1 MKKSTLINSEISYV
15 ISKLGHK
22 DRIVVGDA
30 GLPISKQVQRIDVA
44 ISKGI
49 PGFMPV
55 LKAILSEQKIEKVI
69 LAEEIKDKNPS
80 IHHEILSE
88 LNLIMTT
95 EEIGIEI
102 EYMPHELFKK
112 QTNDCMVAVRTG
124 EFTPFANIIL
134 ISAVVF

>member
-22 DRIVVGDA
+22 DSIVVGDA
-30 GLPISKQVQRIDVA
+30 GLPISKHVQRIDVA

-49 PGFMPV
+49 PGFIPV
-55 LKAILSEQKIEKVI
+55 LKAILTEQKIEKVI
-69 LAEEIKDKNPS
+69 LAEEIKDKNPTM
-80 IHHEILSE
+80 HHEILSV
-88 LNLIMTT
+88 LNTIMQAQDLV
-95 EEIGIEI
+95 IEI
-102 EYMPHELFKK
+102 EYLPHELFKK
-112 QTNDCMVAVRTG
+112 QTHDCIAAVRTG